1 MSATLHTLRRVG
13 KPLWGP
19 RTGTTWFWIEGFIGT
34 QPLADVLRWSGWH
47 SAVLYLPVFLLQQQ
61 RWVLQQ
67 RQHTKPTIFPIWIF
81 AKKKSLL
88 TPNLKRQKSTQHCDG
103 RTMQT
108 SQGRKAGLWVG
119 KGGAQRG
126 CREEGVGE
134 VGVQRG
140 RRGGIERDA
149 GQQDHLRG
157 RSGLRRQHIP
167 SWNHFQKFTDLSG
180 NPGMYQTASE
190 TPVRFCMP
198 GWSRVLGEKM
208 LSGKTPGSELG
219 KQRQIHD
226 RESQGGWMWGNQLP
240 PGLCGHMSC

>member
-88 TPNLKRQKSTQHCDG
+88 TPNLKRQKFTWHRDG
-103 RTMQT
+103 RTMQA
-108 SQGRKAGLWVG
+108 SQRRKAGLWGG
-119 KGGAQRG
+119 KGEHRG
-126 CREEGVGE
+126 DAERKGWGRQVGSM
-134 VGVQRG
+134 
-140 RRGGIERDA
+140 ERDA
-149 GQQDHLRG
+149 GQQDYLRG
-157 RSGLRRQHIP
+157 RLGLRRQHTP
-167 SWNHFQKFTDLSG
+167 SWNYFQKFTDLSA
-180 NPGMYQTASE
+180 NPGMHQTAPE
-190 TPVRFCMP
+190 TSLQLCMP
-198 GWSRVLGEKM
+198 G
-208 LSGKTPGSELG
+208 
-219 KQRQIHD
+219 
-226 RESQGGWMWGNQLP
+226 
-240 PGLCGHMSC
+240 